1 MRSPKAHGS
10 LGRQLRQLLW
20 SMLLLVCAVGCT
32 AIPQFTGNVIGLL
45 CAEKRDDG
53 VGHKVYAALTF
64 VFDLALLAL
73 ATISLAGSSYNA
85 FLYFRF

>member
-1 MRSPKAHGS
+1 M
-10 LGRQLRQLLW
+10 
-20 SMLLLVCAVGCT
+20 
-32 AIPQFTGNVIGLL
+32 IGLL

>member
-1 MRSPKAHGS
+1 MSGSGFTSQTTNLLLRSNLP
-10 LGRQLRQLLW
+10 
-20 SMLLLVCAVGCT
+20 LLLVCAVGCS
-32 AIPQFTGNVIGLL
+32 ALPQFVGNAIGLL
-45 CAEKRDDG
+45 CAEQREDG

-64 VFDLALLAL
+64 LFDLALLAL